1 VRSVSIRQMLLA
13 LGAAFVLA
21 ACATVASPRS
31 SSSPTVRCMD
41 GPGRGG
47 SVSDTRPLFFLF
59 CTQSP

>member
-1 VRSVSIRQMLLA
+1 MLLA

-41 GPGRGG
+41 GLGRGG